1 MKVTVEFRQPEAVDR
16 AVRLPGAKRLDDLCI
31 EFTVP
36 TMLEA
41 HAGFRAAVKQSYD

>member
-1 MKVTVEFRQPEAVDR
+1 VKVTVEFRQPESVDR
-16 AVRLPGAKRLDDLCI
+16 AVRLPGANRLDGLRI
-31 EFTVP
+31 EFTVQ